1 MLCLHRLHPTFEPD
15 VSQLP
20 ARPRP
25 EPQRVRA
32 KIGPLWK
39 LMHVVEPVAL
49 PLSPLQLRDENNA
62 VLIVDGPFAET
73 KA

>member
-15 VSQLP
+15 VNRLP
-20 ARPRP
+20 ARQRP
-25 EPQRVRA
+25 ESQRARA

-39 LMHVVEPVAL
+39 LMYVVEPAAI
-49 PLSPLQLRDENNA
+49 PRNPLQLRDEKDA
-62 VLIVDGPFAET
+62 VIILDGPFAET